1 MGMPIHQPPM
11 PSVLQEVGAST
22 LMWNGT
28 WVSVAAC
35 WGNSACRAWMIRK
48 GMEIVLENSHHIPPK
63 TLPAF
68 PDAKEVKLKGRKR
81 WVDSKGRIYEW
92 DYQHGEVE
100 VYDKTGKKH
109 LGSFDPKTG
118 KKIKEGKPER
128 KTEK

>member
-1 MGMPIHQPPM
+1 
-11 PSVLQEVGAST
+11 
-22 LMWNGT
+22 MWNGARL
-28 WVSVAAC
+28 SVAAC
-35 WGNSACRAWMIRK
+35 WGNSACRAWMIRR

-68 PDAKEVKLKGRKR
+68 PDAKEEKPKGAGQKRRKK
-81 WVDSKGRIYEW
+81 WIDSNGKIYEW

-100 VYDKTGKKH
+100 VYNKTGKKH